1 MRIAVFSAKPY
12 DRTFITRA
20 NKGERHALS
29 FLEARLTV
37 DTAPLANSFD
47 AVAPS

>member
-20 NKGERHALS
+20 NKE
-29 FLEARLTV
+29 ERLTV